1 MAGSVVTDA
10 RPARAHDHTT
20 RTGAGGWLVPLPAWL
35 PGAASPAL
43 LTHSG
48 APRQHRAASAKNH
61 QQARQRA
68 APARAIMM
76 IASYFM
82 IINHNHDDEVVVL

>member
-43 LTHSG
+43 LGH
-48 APRQHRAASAKNH
+48 AQR
-61 QQARQRA
+61 RA
-68 APARAIMM
+68 APTPRSQRKEPPTSKAAGGAGAR
-76 IASYFM
+76 
-82 IINHNHDDEVVVL
+82 NHDDRIILHDHKS